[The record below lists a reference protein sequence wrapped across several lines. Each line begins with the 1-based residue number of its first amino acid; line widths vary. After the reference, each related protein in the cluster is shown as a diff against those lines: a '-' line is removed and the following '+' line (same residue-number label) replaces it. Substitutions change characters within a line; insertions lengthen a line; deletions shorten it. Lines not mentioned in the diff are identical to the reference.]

1 MRTATCQCIPS
12 AGDSKLYTI
21 PSRQLATAIAAQVI
35 GNALHKKRFDPEG
48 FIMRLLKD
56 TPDRKTYVDVGLL
69 DGKLVKDVS
78 APPSQFNPA
87 ATSTLLFQ
95 GREQCS

>member
-1 MRTATCQCIPS
+1 
-12 AGDSKLYTI
+12 
-21 PSRQLATAIAAQVI
+21 
-35 GNALHKKRFDPEG
+35 
-48 FIMRLLKD
+48 MRLLKD

-87 ATSTLLFQ
+87 ATSILRFQ